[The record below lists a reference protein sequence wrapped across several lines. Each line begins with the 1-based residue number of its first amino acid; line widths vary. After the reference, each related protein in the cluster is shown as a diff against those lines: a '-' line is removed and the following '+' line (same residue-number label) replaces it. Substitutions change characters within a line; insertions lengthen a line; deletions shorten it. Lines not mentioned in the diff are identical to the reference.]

1 MENLPYCSI
10 YFTLYIA
17 EKQEESSPLFT
28 LQTSFPLRLGISPSN
43 FELRLY
49 IIAAALIVLILARLR
64 FRSLFTVSLPFGFG
78 SAHFCVFPLACRHR
92 VSRETLK
99 FILSHLHL
107 LGRVT
112 HPLTPSVTIRS
123 SVLYILIIFID
134 IYTASVSAAVSD
146 PIGFEFGVEVFA
158 GEDRAGVGMG
168 AGVGVGVD
176 TVVSESKP
184 AIGSVVI

>member
-1 MENLPYCSI
+1 MRNAYIWIHRNDRFRFWYQNRPISSTPSWLPLLSWADNWLSQVTGYASHHCSI

-78 SAHFCVFPLACRHR
+78 SARFCVFPLACRHR

-112 HPLTPSVTIRS
+112 HPLAPSVAIRS

-134 IYTASVSAAVSD
+134 IYTASVS
-146 PIGFEFGVEVFA
+146 P
-158 GEDRAGVGMG
+158 
-168 AGVGVGVD
+168 
-176 TVVSESKP
+176 
-184 AIGSVVI
+184 

>member
-1 MENLPYCSI
+1 MENLLHYSI

-43 FELRLY
+43 FVLQLY
-49 IIAAALIVLILARLR
+49 IIAAALIVLILARLW

-78 SAHFCVFPLACRHR
+78 SACFCVFPLACCHR

-112 HPLTPSVTIRS
+112 HPLAPSVAIRS
-123 SVLYILIIFID
+123 SILYILIIFID
-134 IYTASVSAAVSD
+134 IYTASVSPGGGDQPVCEGGGICAKMRKPSCWGSD
-146 PIGFEFGVEVFA
+146 FA
-158 GEDRAGVGMG
+158 NASRG
-168 AGVGVGVD
+168 
-176 TVVSESKP
+176 
-184 AIGSVVI
+184 GS